1 MKQRGRKSGA
11 SLSVVRT
18 PEAGEVEA
26 VSRPVAPDELTDEQA
41 GEWSRIVD
49 ALPADWF
56 PPETHGLLVQYCR
69 HLVEARRVSQLIEQV
84 VSSEEF
90 NLANYNELLKMQER
104 EGRAA
109 SSLATRMRL
118 TQQATFDKEKS
129 KGKGRGIKRPWEP

>member
-1 MKQRGRKSGA
+1 
-11 SLSVVRT
+11 
-18 PEAGEVEA
+18 
-26 VSRPVAPDELTDEQA
+26 LTDEQA